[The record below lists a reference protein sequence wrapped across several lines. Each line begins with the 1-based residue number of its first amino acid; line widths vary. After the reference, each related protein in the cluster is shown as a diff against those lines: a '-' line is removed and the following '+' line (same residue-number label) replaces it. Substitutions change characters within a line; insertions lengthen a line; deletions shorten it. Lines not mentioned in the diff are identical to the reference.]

1 MMSKDG
7 LKFLAIKERIA
18 QITADYEERI
28 ADLRADYTL
37 TVEELQGQISTL
49 TNEINELKADKS
61 AVAEK
66 KD

>member
-1 MMSKDG
+1 MSKDG

-37 TVEELQGQISTL
+37 TVEDLNGQIAKL
-49 TNEINELKADKS
+49 TEENNNLKADS
-61 AVAEK
+61 DAVAEK
-66 KD
+66 KK